1 MTMNNVIF
9 DEIKEEHL
17 EEVLK
22 IYTHYVLNT
31 NATFH
36 AHALS
41 KEEMREL
48 VFFENLK
55 YKTFVIKS
63 ADTICGYVIL
73 TQHKKREAY
82 DGTAEVTIYLKPDFI
97 GIGIGSQA
105 VSFIEDIARQHN
117 IHVLIATICGEN
129 SKSINLFERSGFS
142 KCAHYKEV
150 GKKFGQLLDVVAYQ
164 KIIKYVN

>member
-1 MTMNNVIF
+1 MENIIF

-17 EEVLK
+17 TAVWE

-36 AHALS
+36 AHALARD
-41 KEEMREL
+41 EMREL
-48 VFFENLK
+48 LFFDNPK
-55 YKTFVIKS
+55 YKTFIIRS
-63 ADTICGYVIL
+63 GETISGYVIL

-82 DGTAEVTIYLKPDFI
+82 DETAEVTVYLRPDYI
-97 GIGIGSQA
+97 GRGIGSQA
-105 VSFIEDIARQHN
+105 VKFIEKIAKQQN

-129 SKSINLFERSGFS
+129 FKSINLFERNDFA

-164 KIIKYVN
+164 KIIT